1 MVSAQHSPVPGQ
13 VLKVVHDDSNE
24 QVNDLKKKGKN
35 TRTIQVI
42 LEYGSSH
49 LLSRSHAVSIVILLS
64 LLPGKHREQRS

>member
-49 LLSRSHAVSIVILLS
+49 LLSRSHAVSTVILLS